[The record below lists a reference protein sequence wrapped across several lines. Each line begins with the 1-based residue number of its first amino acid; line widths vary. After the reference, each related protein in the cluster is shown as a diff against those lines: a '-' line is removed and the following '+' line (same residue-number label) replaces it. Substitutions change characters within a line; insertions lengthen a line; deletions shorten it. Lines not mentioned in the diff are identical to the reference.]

1 MDNFL
6 FFEDTTFSEATGD
19 EKRQLTS
26 IQLKLIDI
34 IEEINSQPEGQITVK
49 KSGSI
54 SITGFSETIRK
65 KISDRIHS

>member
-34 IEEINSQPEGQITVK
+34 IEEINSQPE
-49 KSGSI
+49 
-54 SITGFSETIRK
+54 
-65 KISDRIHS
+65 